1 MSISLSRGISTNCK
15 EDEERPSKRS
25 QVSTVKAIKSTWPN
39 RIDERVRVLDVSDGG
54 VERQAE
60 ADRVAQTFLEAHGIQ
75 QQHVPEKIVDT
86 AVSVRAELTRAGAPP
101 SYFTWT
107 LAAARWTAGLRSGW
121 SCCSDPTGQDAELG
135 CLLPPTGL
143 ATATHPSG

>member
-1 MSISLSRGISTNCK
+1 MSISLSRGISTNCT
-15 EDEERPSKRS
+15 EEERPSKIR
-25 QVSTVKAIKSTWPN
+25 QVSKLKALKSTWPN

-54 VERQAE
+54 VKRQAE

-75 QQHVPEKIVDT
+75 QQHVPGKIGDT
-86 AVSVRAELTRAGAPP
+86 AVSVGDERARAGAPP

-107 LAAARWTAGLRSGW
+107 PAAARWTVGLRSGW
-121 SCCSDPTGQDAELG
+121 SCCSGPTGQDAELG
-135 CLLPPTGL
+135 GLLPPTGL